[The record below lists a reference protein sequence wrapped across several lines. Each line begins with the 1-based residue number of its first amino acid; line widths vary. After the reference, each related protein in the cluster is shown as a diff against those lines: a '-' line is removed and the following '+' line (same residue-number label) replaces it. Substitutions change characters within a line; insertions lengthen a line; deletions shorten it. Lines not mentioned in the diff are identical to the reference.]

1 MKEPKTGFHYVIVNF
16 LPASP
21 GSVAAFN
28 VILAMVIV
36 AFHGGVYFVNRAD
49 PGKARR
55 LTMRTAVVATA
66 WLGLLSWL
74 VGSGTLQRFPFAG
87 IPFFFGAVLLAS
99 LAVGLSPL
107 GGRLA
112 TGLPMSALVGFQSF
126 RLPLELVLHS
136 WSEQGTIPSSMTWN
150 GQNWDIISGIM
161 ALAAIPFVHRLR
173 ALAVVVNCVGFA
185 LLLNVIRV
193 AVMSSPL
200 PIGWNVSPPLLL
212 ALHLPYAL
220 IGPVCVSGALIG
232 HIVLT
237 RALIGRST

>member
-1 MKEPKTGFHYVIVNF
+1 MNF

-21 GSVAAFN
+21 GSVAAFT
-28 VILAMVIV
+28 VIV
-36 AFHGGVYFVNRAD
+36 VAVIGAFHFGVYHVNRAAPD
-49 PGKARR
+49 KAKA
-55 LTMRTAVVATA
+55 LTLRTTVVTIA

-74 VGSGTLQRFPFAG
+74 VGSGTLQQFPFAG

-112 TGLPMSALVGFQSF
+112 AGIPIAALVGFQAF
-126 RLPLELVLHS
+126 RLPLELVLHA
-136 WSEQGTIPSSMTWN
+136 WSEQGTIPRTMTWN
-150 GQNWDIISGIM
+150 GQNWDIISGIVALM
-161 ALAAIPFVHRLR
+161 AMPFVHRSR
-173 ALAVVVNCVGFA
+173 ALAVTANIIGFS

-237 RALIGRST
+237 RALLIRRS